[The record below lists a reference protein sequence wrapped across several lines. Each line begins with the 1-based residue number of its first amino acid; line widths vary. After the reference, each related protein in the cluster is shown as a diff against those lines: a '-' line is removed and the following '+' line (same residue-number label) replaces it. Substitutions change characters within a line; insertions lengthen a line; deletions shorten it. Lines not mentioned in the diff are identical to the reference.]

1 MKSSRSTGKYTD
13 HNNTSARLETTAA
26 SFTNDQSLIFHQSVN
41 LMTDETMKDSFMKY
55 LEPTSSSK
63 AKKKTQAVVIP
74 KKTQKSPI
82 IEPRHRFMPPNFSS
96 QISPLK
102 KVSYFSTLSKNHNFH
117 KLFIGRSCAF
127 STTNTKQSCLKYQS

>member
-13 HNNTSARLETTAA
+13 HNTSARLETTAA

-41 LMTDETMKDSFMKY
+41 LLTDETMKDSFMKY

-74 KKTQKSPI
+74 KKT
-82 IEPRHRFMPPNFSS
+82 
-96 QISPLK
+96 
-102 KVSYFSTLSKNHNFH
+102 
-117 KLFIGRSCAF
+117 
-127 STTNTKQSCLKYQS
+127 